1 MRYSGEDK
9 GFSYKTMHGGP
20 QAAWCC
26 MGLHGAA
33 WGCNYGAPGCMGL
46 HGAAWGCMGLHG
58 AVWGPRLLFIN
69 IKPCLVFVI
78 LRSSL
83 TWVATP
89 GIVVQLLAYVRLLK
103 AAGNC

>member
-20 QAAWCC
+20 QAAWC
-26 MGLHGAA
+26 
-33 WGCNYGAPGCMGL
+33 CMGL